1 MWVLEALVSLIGDAN
16 LVVQVSM
23 ERFEVGRHKMVF
35 MRGDVG
41 EGDRE
46 ARVVAFVRKE
56 GRSSRRGVRGI
67 VAHEFSEGQLGRPV
81 VLLIVDENPE
91 VLLES
96 LIRSLRLAVGFGV
109 VGGREVRGDVE
120 RLTERLP
127 EVRDEEVASVGDD
140 VGRETVLRE
149 YVLNELAGELRG

>member
-1 MWVLEALVSLIGDAN
+1 MGC
-16 LVVQVSM
+16 
-23 ERFEVGRHKMVF
+23 
-35 MRGDVG
+35 
-41 EGDRE
+41 
-46 ARVVAFVRKE
+46 
-56 GRSSRRGVRGI
+56 
-67 VAHEFSEGQLGRPV
+67 PV

-149 YVLNELAGELRG
+149 YVPNELAGELRGRVGRVGGDEDPLLGESAYDYEDRVEAVGIG